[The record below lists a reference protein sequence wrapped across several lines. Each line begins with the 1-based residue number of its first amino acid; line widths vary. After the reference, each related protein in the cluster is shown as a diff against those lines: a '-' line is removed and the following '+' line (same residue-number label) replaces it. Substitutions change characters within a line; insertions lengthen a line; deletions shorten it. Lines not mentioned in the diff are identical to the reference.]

1 MTTPT
6 LRPYQQKAE
15 QDILQAWS
23 AGHRNVLLVA
33 PTGAGKTVTLSD
45 IIRKEPLAS
54 VAIAH
59 RQELVSQMSLALARN
74 GVRHRVIGSSST
86 IKTCVQLHRTD
97 LGISYY
103 DAVAPAAVAGVDS
116 LIRMDTSDVWF
127 RQVSL
132 WIVDE
137 AHHLAGGN
145 KWHKASEMFPNAR
158 GLGVTATPVRA
169 DGQGL
174 GAHADGVFHTMVQ
187 TPGMRTLI
195 ESGYL
200 TDYRIFAPPSDLDL
214 TGVGTSA
221 GGDYSPAPLRAA
233 VHQSHITGDVIAHYL
248 RIAPGKLGV
257 TFAVDVESANELASA
272 FRAAGV
278 SAECVS
284 AKTPDLL
291 RHKILR
297 RFAAGDIRQLVN
309 VDLFGEGFDLP
320 AIEVCSM
327 ARPTQSYGLF
337 CQQFGR
343 ALRPMEG
350 KDRAI
355 IIDHVG
361 NTLRHGLPD
370 APRVW
375 TLDRRQ
381 RRAASDT
388 SDVIPVRNCPACTG
402 VYERTHAAC
411 PYCGH
416 QPEPSGR
423 GAPDQV
429 DGDLAEMT
437 PDALAR
443 LRGAIANSEQLRIPL
458 NATPAIEGH
467 LRKVHRERMAAQ
479 EALRN
484 RMALW
489 GGQRT
494 AAGEDLQT
502 AQRRFFLQY
511 GIDVA
516 TAQTLNTKEAN
527 ELMMR
532 IVI

>member
-1 MTTPT
+1 MTTPA
-6 LRPYQQKAE
+6 LRPYQIKAE
-15 QDILQAWS
+15 HDIQTEWR

-45 IIRKEPLAS
+45 IMRKEATPV

-59 RQELVSQMSLALARN
+59 RQELVGQMSLALARN
-74 GVRHRVIGSSST
+74 GVRHRIAGSSAT

-103 DAVAPAAVAGVDS
+103 DAMASAAVAGVDT
-116 LIRMDTSDVWF
+116 LIRMPTNDAWF
-127 RQVSL
+127 RSVTL
-132 WIVDE
+132 WIIDE
-137 AHHLAGGN
+137 GHHVVQGN
-145 KWHKASEMFPNAR
+145 KWHTATEMFPNAR

-169 DGQGL
+169 DGKGL
-174 GAHADGVFHTMVQ
+174 GAHADGVFQTMVQ

-195 ESGYL
+195 ESGFL

-214 TGVGTSA
+214 SNVGTAA
-221 GGDYSPAPLRAA
+221 GGDFSPEPLRAA
-233 VHQSHITGDVIAHYL
+233 VHQSHITGDVVAHYL
-248 RIAPGKLGV
+248 RIAPGKIGV
-257 TFAVDVESANELASA
+257 TFAVDVESANQLAAA
-272 FRAAGV
+272 FREAGV
-278 SAECVS
+278 PAESVS
-284 AKTPDLL
+284 AKTPDLI
-291 RHKILR
+291 RQKILR
-297 RFAAGDIRQLVN
+297 RLANGEIKQVVN

-327 ARPTQSYGLF
+327 ARPTQSYALF
-337 CQQFGR
+337 VQQFGR
-343 ALRPMEG
+343 TLRLLDG
-350 KDRAI
+350 KEHGI

-375 TLDRRQ
+375 SLDRRQ
-381 RRAASDT
+381 RRSSSDV
-388 SDVIPVRNCPACTG
+388 SDVIPVRNCPACSG
-402 VYERTHAAC
+402 VYERTRAAC
-411 PYCGH
+411 PYCGV
-416 QPEPSGR
+416 QPEPAGR
-423 GAPDQV
+423 SAPDQV
-429 DGDLAEMT
+429 DGDLAELT
-437 PDALAR
+437 PDTLAR
-443 LRGAIANSEQLRIPL
+443 LRGAIAANDQLRIPL

-467 LRKVHRERMAAQ
+467 LRKVHREKLAAQ

-511 GIDVA
+511 GVDVA
-516 TAQTLNTKEAN
+516 TAQTLNAKEAN